1 MKQRRFFILMAVIVM
16 LTAVMTACSSE
27 EDDVNDNE
35 GICLSF
41 RLLNEKGEETTT
53 FNKGENI
60 LFDLEIV
67 NNCDTTMVYT
77 FERANDWISGNG
89 ISKNG
94 ADMLF
99 PLSNENFFCVFDKD
113 DNKIGVPYS
122 GIYCYGQYWSAVESH
137 SNYHIRCPWKQTDEQ
152 VWPDVRPTD
161 DVTFPCCK
169 FSTMDDLPVGEYYV
183 SSKIKYRKKA
193 KDGKSKFKT
202 IAINHQFIVL

>member
-1 MKQRRFFILMAVIVM
+1 MNRKIVVM
-16 LTAVMTACSSE
+16 LSFLLMIFSVGCSSE

-60 LFDLEIV
+60 FFDLEIV
-67 NNCDTTMVYT
+67 NNCDTTLVYT
-77 FERANDWISGNG
+77 FERGNDWVSENG

-99 PLSNENFFCVFDKD
+99 PLSNEDFFCVFDKD
-113 DNKIGVPYS
+113 DNKIGIPYS
-122 GIYCYGQYWSAVESH
+122 GIYCYGKYWSAVESH
-137 SNYHIRCPWKQTDEQ
+137 SSYHIRCPWKQTDEQ

-161 DVTFPCCK
+161 DVSFPCCK
-169 FSTMDDLPVGEYYV
+169 FSTMDDLPAGEYYV
-183 SSKIKYRKKA
+183 SSTIMYRKKA
-193 KDGKSKFKT
+193 NDPKAKFHT
-202 IAINHQFIVL
+202 TVINYKFTVE